1 MKLFAFWT
9 YNNGYFDAFLGGE
22 VTNVYEN
29 GNVEIKEYGAG
40 SSFKPVKI
48 LPLEVGKERYENI
61 KTAESLALNNIEKEK
76 EEGKNSVFYE
86 LFQ

>member
-1 MKLFAFWT
+1 MKLFAFWS
-9 YNNGYFDAFLGGE
+9 YHNGYFDTFLGGE

-29 GNVEIKEYGAG
+29 GNVEIKEYGSG

-48 LPLEVGKERYENI
+48 LPLEIGREKYENI
-61 KTAESLALNNIEKEK
+61 KSAERCAVNNIEKEK

-86 LFQ
+86 LF